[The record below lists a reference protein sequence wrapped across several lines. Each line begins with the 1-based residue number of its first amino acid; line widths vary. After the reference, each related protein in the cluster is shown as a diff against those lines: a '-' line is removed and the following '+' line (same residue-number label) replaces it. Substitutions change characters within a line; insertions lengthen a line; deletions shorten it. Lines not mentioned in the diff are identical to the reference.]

1 MENRLEIAVDF
12 SVAICCV
19 VVAMKKVL
27 GGRVDEREL
36 EKLFMKVDTNCDG
49 TVDWDEFL
57 SYMLLEYLEKDLIKV
72 YYFKYALLYITD
84 SNAIYFSHP
93 ICH

>member
-1 MENRLEIAVDF
+1 
-12 SVAICCV
+12 
-19 VVAMKKVL
+19 MKKVL
-27 GGRVDEREL
+27 GETTDEREL

-72 YYFKYALLYITD
+72 SLL
-84 SNAIYFSHP
+84 SHSSFLS
-93 ICH
+93 C

>member
-1 MENRLEIAVDF
+1 
-12 SVAICCV
+12 
-19 VVAMKKVL
+19 MKKVL
-27 GGRVDEREL
+27 GSKTDDREL

-72 YYFKYALLYITD
+72 RQNSLLVQVQQLVTFWYCFELRQMRERERAKK
-84 SNAIYFSHP
+84 N
-93 ICH
+93 